1 MILFILENVFIM
13 YHKNKYFK
21 FKLKKNI
28 KK

>member
-1 MILFILENVFIM
+1 MILFIIENVFIL
-13 YHKNKYFK
+13 YYKNKYFN